1 MGEQKRKGKKRA
13 APKVRPEI
21 DEDLHTLASVIAEYQ
36 LDDNAYGWFRPP
48 WRNGAEAAKLAAEV
62 AFSPGVFDGVGRPEE
77 KEAAQLV
84 VYGTWSSATP
94 PPSDAYE
101 HAGRLYTF
109 FVQSK
114 MNTNTARLLGA
125 ALRCMQLKLAR
136 SDGGGAVYNEI
147 LIPMFL
153 PLEPRAVADLMLEH
167 RCRDSIGTTAHLQGD
182 RNDRQ
187 RSAFRIAWE
196 RGLYLAAY
204 AIPRAF

>member
-48 WRNGAEAAKLAAEV
+48 WKDGRNAALLAAHTAYTSTV
-62 AFSPGVFDGVGRPEE
+62 YDGVRHSEE
-77 KEAAQLV
+77 SAAFALIR
-84 VYGTWSSATP
+84 
-94 PPSDAYE
+94 SDWDENAYE
-101 HAGRLYTF
+101 LAGTLYTF

-125 ALRCMQLKLAR
+125 ALRCMQLKIAR

-167 RCRDSIGTTAHLQGD
+167 RCLDSIGTTAQLQGD

-187 RSAFRIAWE
+187 RSAFRIAWQ